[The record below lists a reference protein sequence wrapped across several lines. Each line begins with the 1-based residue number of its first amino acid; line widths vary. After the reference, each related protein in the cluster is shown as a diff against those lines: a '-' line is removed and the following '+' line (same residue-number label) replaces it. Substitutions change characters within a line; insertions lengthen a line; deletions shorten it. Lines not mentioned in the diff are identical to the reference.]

1 METLAPLSANMARD
15 FELWLGREKK
25 AGRAYNQT
33 QLGWLEAI
41 RDHLAANIE
50 LPLRDLQE
58 LPQFERR
65 GGIIAARAAFP
76 GRLDL
81 VIDELTTALV
91 A

>member
-1 METLAPLSANMARD
+1 M
-15 FELWLGREKK
+15 WLGREKQ
-25 AGRAYNQT
+25 AGRAYSQE

-50 LPLRDLQE
+50 LPMRDLQA
-58 LPQFERR
+58 QAVFARR

-76 GRLDL
+76 GRLDA
-81 VIDELTTALV
+81 VVDELTTALV

>member
-1 METLAPLSANMARD
+1 MAGR
-15 FELWLGREKK
+15 FNLWLGREKQ
-25 AGRAYNQT
+25 AGRAYSQE

-58 LPQFERR
+58 QPAFVRR
-65 GGIIAARAAFP
+65 GGVIAARQAFP
-76 GRLDL
+76 GRLQAVMD
-81 VIDELTTALV
+81 DLTTALV